1 MEYDYFFRNA
11 TIVDGS
17 GHPPFVGD
25 VAIKDDMI
33 VKVSQ
38 GGDSPSG
45 KAFDATS
52 LVLCPGFIDIHGH
65 SEIEVLKNPS
75 MDPKILQGITTEVA
89 GNCGVG
95 VYPLSGENTA
105 LYEQARDILGQ
116 YPLFTWK
123 SFDEYTKVWQQ
134 KGSGT
139 NMAFLQAHSPLRF
152 LALGGNAN
160 RPATEAE
167 VNVMCRML
175 EKSFNEGC
183 IGFSTGLYY
192 APCLFADRK
201 ELLALLRI
209 TKQYDRLFAVH
220 LRCEGNDVL
229 EAIEEVLDLARLT
242 GVRMEISH
250 LKAIG
255 RVNQILVPK
264 MLSMLEHARMEGID
278 VFFDQYPYEY
288 GSTSLFSLLPPHYLR
303 LNREDLQKLLQS
315 PKERSAIKEEM
326 QDPDGWDSLYEL
338 CGWDNISVMT
348 LESNKQYEGLTLT
361 EIANLRS
368 QGPFDSF
375 FDLLM
380 HEKGTA
386 LMTDIAQSQDSLKRI
401 LSHPLMCFGTDAL
414 YSGKKTHPR
423 SYQAA
428 IHLLDKYW
436 KQQALLPLELLIS
449 KMTSEPANRLGL
461 SDRGKVMQG
470 YKADLVIFDPLTLQD
485 NSSESEPMAKPDGM
499 VLVMVNGKLSFF
511 EGEPTAVRSG
521 SLLRTIRSA
530 GGSVGSSRSSGD

>member
-1 MEYDYFFRNA
+1 MKYDYFFRNA

-17 GHPPFVGD
+17 GHDQFVGD

-38 GGDSPSG
+38 GGDIPSG
-45 KAFDATS
+45 MAFDATG

-65 SEIEVLKNPS
+65 SDLEVLKNPA

-89 GNCGVG
+89 GNCGIG
-95 VYPLSGENTA
+95 VYPLSDENTA
-105 LYEQARDILGQ
+105 LHEQVQDILGK
-116 YPLFTWK
+116 YSPYAWK
-123 SFDEYTKVWQQ
+123 SFTEYEQVWSQE
-134 KGSGT
+134 GSGT

-167 VNVMCRML
+167 VKVMCRML
-175 EKSFNEGC
+175 EKSFREGC
-183 IGFSTGLYY
+183 IGFSSGLYY

-201 ELLALLRI
+201 ELLALLHV
-209 TKQYDRLFAVH
+209 TKKYDRLFAVH
-220 LRCEGNDVL
+220 IRCEGNDVL
-229 EAIEEVLDLARLT
+229 QSIEEVLDLARLT
-242 GVRMEISH
+242 GVRLEISH

-264 MLSMLEHARMEGID
+264 MLAMIEHARRGGID
-278 VFFDQYPYEY
+278 VLFDQYPYEY

-303 LNREDLQKLLQS
+303 LSREDLQKILKS

-348 LESNKQYEGLTLT
+348 LDSNKQYEGLSLT
-361 EIANLRS
+361 EIASLMC

-380 HEKGTA
+380 AEKGTA
-386 LMTDIAQSQDSLKRI
+386 LMTDITQSQDSLKRI

-414 YSGKKTHPR
+414 YAGDKTHPR

-428 IHLLDKYW
+428 VHLLDKYW
-436 KQQALLPLELLIS
+436 KQQGLLSLEVLIG
-449 KMTSEPANRLGL
+449 KMTSEPATRLGL
-461 SDRGKVMQG
+461 TDRGLIRQG
-470 YKADLVIFDPLTLQD
+470 YKADLVIFDPVSLED
-485 NSSESEPMAKPDGM
+485 NSTELDPKAKPDGM

-511 EGEPTAVRSG
+511 EGEPTGVCSG
-521 SLLRTIRSA
+521 SLLKSY
-530 GGSVGSSRSSGD
+530 S

>member
-1 MEYDYFFRNA
+1 MKYDYFFRNA

-17 GHPPFVGD
+17 GLNKFVGD

-33 VKVSQ
+33 VKVSH
-38 GGDSPSG
+38 GGDIPSG
-45 KAFDATS
+45 TAFDATG

-65 SEIEVLKNPS
+65 SDLEVLKNPA

-89 GNCGVG
+89 GNCGIG
-95 VYPLSGENTA
+95 VSPLSDENSA
-105 LYEQARDILGQ
+105 LQEQVQDILGK
-116 YPLFTWK
+116 YSPFTWK
-123 SFDEYTKVWQQ
+123 SFSEYAQVWSHE
-134 KGSGT
+134 GSGT

-167 VNVMCRML
+167 LNVMCRML
-175 EKSFNEGC
+175 EKSFKEGC
-183 IGFSTGLYY
+183 IGFSSGLYY

-201 ELLALLRI
+201 ELLALLRV
-209 TKQYDRLFAVH
+209 TKKFDRFFAVH
-220 LRCEGNDVL
+220 IRCEGNDVL
-229 EAIEEVLDLARLT
+229 QAIEEVLDLARLT
-242 GVRMEISH
+242 GVRLEISH

-264 MLSMLEHARMEGID
+264 MLTMIEHARREGIN
-278 VFFDQYPYEY
+278 VLFDQYPYEY

-303 LNREDLQKLLQS
+303 LSREDLQKILQS
-315 PKERSAIKEEM
+315 PKERSAIMEEM

-338 CGWDNISVMT
+338 CGWDNISVVT
-348 LESNKQYEGLTLT
+348 LDGNKQYEGLSLT
-361 EIANLRS
+361 EVASLRG

-380 HEKGTA
+380 AEKGTA
-386 LMTDIAQSQDSLKRI
+386 LMADITQSQDSLKRI

-414 YSGKKTHPR
+414 YAGDKTHPR

-428 IHLLDKYW
+428 MHLLDKYW
-436 KQQALLPLELLIS
+436 KQQRLLPLEVLIG
-449 KMTSEPANRLGL
+449 KMTSEPATRLGL
-461 SDRGKVMQG
+461 TDRGLVRQG
-470 YKADLVIFDPLTLQD
+470 YKADLVIFDPVSLQD
-485 NSSESEPMAKPDGM
+485 NSTELDPMAKPDGM

-511 EGEPTAVRSG
+511 EGEPTGVCSG
-521 SLLRTIRSA
+521 SLLRSY
-530 GGSVGSSRSSGD
+530 S

>member
-11 TIVDGS
+11 TIVDGTGQPS
-17 GHPPFVGD
+17 FVGD

-33 VKVSQ
+33 MKVSP
-38 GGDSPSG
+38 GGDLPSG
-45 KAFDATS
+45 TAFDATN

-65 SEIEVLKNPS
+65 SDLEVLKNPA

-95 VYPLSGENTA
+95 VYPLSEENLA
-105 LYEQARDILGQ
+105 LHEQVQDILGQ
-116 YPLFTWK
+116 YSPFTWK
-123 SFDEYTKVWQQ
+123 SFAEYTQVWSQ

-139 NMAFLQAHSPLRF
+139 NMAFLQGHSPLRYF
-152 LALGGNAN
+152 ALGGNAN
-160 RPATEAE
+160 RPATSAE
-167 VNVMCRML
+167 VDVMCRML
-175 EKSFNEGC
+175 EHSFIEGC
-183 IGFSTGLYY
+183 LGFSTGLYY
-192 APCLFADRK
+192 APCLFAGRR
-201 ELLALLRI
+201 ELLALLRV

-242 GVRMEISH
+242 GVRLEISH

-255 RVNQILVPK
+255 RANQLLVPK
-264 MLSMLEHARMEGID
+264 MLALLEHARMEGID
-278 VFFDQYPYEY
+278 VLFDQYPYEY

-303 LNREDLQKLLQS
+303 LKREDIQEILRS
-315 PKERSAIKEEM
+315 PKERSAIKEKM

-338 CGWDNISVMT
+338 CGWDNISVIT
-348 LESNKQYEGLTLT
+348 LDSNKQYEGLTLT
-361 EIANLRS
+361 EIASLRA

-380 HEKGTA
+380 TEKGTA
-386 LMTDIAQSQDSLKRI
+386 LMTDITQSQDSLKRI

-414 YSGKKTHPR
+414 YAGPKTHPR

-436 KQQALLPLELLIS
+436 KQQNLLPLELLIS
-449 KMTSEPANRLGL
+449 KMTSVPASRLGF
-461 SDRGKVMQG
+461 SDRGKIMQG
-470 YKADLVIFDPLTLQD
+470 YKADLVIFDPATLQD
-485 NSSESEPMAKPDGM
+485 NSTENDPMAKPDGM

-511 EGEPTAVRSG
+511 EGEPTGVCSG
-521 SLLRTIRSA
+521 SLLKSH
-530 GGSVGSSRSSGD
+530 S

>member
-1 MEYDYFFRNA
+1 MKYDYFFRNA
-11 TIVDGS
+11 TIIDGS
-17 GHPPFVGD
+17 GQDSFVGD

-45 KAFDATS
+45 TALDAS
-52 LVLCPGFIDIHGH
+52 GLVLCPGFIDIHGH
-65 SEIEVLKNPS
+65 SELEVLKNPA

-89 GNCGVG
+89 GNCGIV
-95 VYPLSGENTA
+95 VYPLNDQNASLHEQVQDVLGH
-105 LYEQARDILGQ
+105 YEPFA
-116 YPLFTWK
+116 WK
-123 SFDEYTKVWQQ
+123 SFAEYAKVW
-134 KGSGT
+134 KEEGSGT
-139 NMAFLQAHSPLRF
+139 NMAFMQAHSPLRF

-160 RPATEAE
+160 RPATAME
-167 VNVMCRML
+167 VSAMCRLL
-175 EKSFNEGC
+175 EKSFKEGC

-192 APCLFADRK
+192 APCLFADRR
-201 ELLALLRI
+201 ELLDLLRV

-242 GVRMEISH
+242 GVRLEISH

-255 RVNQILVPK
+255 RVNQGLVPK
-264 MLSMLEHARMEGID
+264 MLVMLEQARGEGID
-278 VFFDQYPYEY
+278 VLFDQYPYEY

-303 LNREDLQKLLQS
+303 LSREDLQKILKS

-338 CGWDNISVMT
+338 CGWDNITVMT
-348 LESNKQYEGLTLT
+348 LDSNRQYEGLTLT
-361 EIANLRS
+361 EIASLRS

-380 HEKGTA
+380 AEKGTA
-386 LMTDIAQSQDSLKRI
+386 LMTDITQSQDSIKRI
-401 LSHPLMCFGTDAL
+401 LAHPLMCFGTDAL
-414 YSGKKTHPR
+414 YAGAKTHPR

-428 IHLLDKYW
+428 VHLLDRYGM
-436 KQQALLPLELLIS
+436 QQDLLPLEMLIR
-449 KMTSEPANRLGL
+449 KMTSEPAKRLRL
-461 SDRGKVMQG
+461 ADRGKIMSG
-470 YKADLVIFDPLTLQD
+470 FKADLVIFDPLSLKD
-485 NSSESEPMAKPDGM
+485 NSTERDPMAKSDGM

-511 EGEPTAVRSG
+511 EGEPTGVCSG
-521 SLLRTIRSA
+521 
-530 GGSVGSSRSSGD
+530 